1 MQPFLHQLANH
12 LNEKYSGS
20 LHRVCVIFPNRR
32 AGLFLRQY
40 LSDII
45 DKPTWL
51 PQIFALE
58 DFVTNKSS
66 LRIPDQLTLIIRLY
80 EAYLTVEGTKAKKFS
95 EFLSWGTML
104 LADFDEIDQYLVSGE
119 EVFQYLDELKALQH
133 WNPDGSPLTDFEK
146 DYLNFYRSLSGLYT
160 AFNEMLLSK
169 GEAYFGMAF
178 KQLLDQLE
186 KQDEQDWDTVLF
198 AGFNAL
204 TSAEEK
210 LIKHFLSTGKA
221 EVIWDA
227 DEYYINDDKQEAG
240 HFLRNLLKDQHL
252 RTNSWIGTHFKS
264 SQKKIE
270 VIGVPGNIGQAKL
283 AGNLISELI
292 ASENP
297 SDIALVLVDESLL
310 LPVLN
315 SMPEEIE
322 KFNITMGYPI
332 KLTPAYAFFD
342 SLFRLFLSSVNTDND
357 TSLNNVKTRY
367 YHKDIERF
375 LSHPYTLY
383 FTTSSTQKND
393 SIFHLR
399 GKPLLTQE
407 ELISLLNQYS
417 PEIGTIFG
425 EMIHK
430 GSMRPFY
437 LIEAFQQT
445 INALKAKVSVPNS
458 GRQNWEHI
466 DNEFLYQYA
475 LIIESLRKAVAE
487 TELFDSLETLYEV
500 FKTQASALRLPF
512 YGEPLH
518 GLQLMGVL
526 ETRTLDFKNI
536 IMLSVNE
543 GLLPKGKHQNTFIP
557 FEVRKVFNLQLY
569 KERNAVFAYHFY
581 RLLQRAE
588 NVKLLYNTE
597 GNELGGGER
606 SRFIT
611 QILNEMPEY
620 NPGTLLSEKLFAV
633 PPVKTTEWNVSIEK
647 TDEIKSKLYKM
658 AELGF
663 SPTALSR
670 YLNCSLQFCYSYI
683 FNISEKDS
691 VEDTLDAATL
701 GEVIHKA
708 LHLTYL
714 PYHNRPISKD
724 ELIES
729 VPFAINHLRSVFNE
743 DHKDSDLETG
753 KNLLIRK
760 VAESMLKRFLI
771 SEAAFLDNPENRVKD
786 IQVLLLEEDLSS
798 ILKIKERSGGKEIPV
813 MIKGKADRIDKVGN
827 LIRIIDYK
835 TGIVKKSEVKIEN
848 IEDITELE
856 NPSKL
861 LQLLLYAWM
870 FKSSG
875 NFAKSGGESMVS
887 GIISLRQPSHYLI
900 NAIIGKEELINSD
913 HLSQFQLT
921 LRSIIEEIFD
931 DSRPFQQTPKID
943 RCKNCPYK
951 TLCNR
956 L

>member
-1 MQPFLHQLANH
+1 MQPFLHQLAIH

-40 LSDII
+40 LSQII

-66 LRIPDQLTLIIRLY
+66 LRIPDQLTLLIRLF
-80 EAYLTVEGTKAKKFS
+80 EAYRAVEGAKAKKFS

-104 LADFDEIDQYLVSGE
+104 LADFDEVDQYLVSGE
-119 EVFQYLDELKALQH
+119 EVFQYLDELKAIQH
-133 WNPDGSPLTDFEK
+133 WNPDGSPLTEFEK
-146 DYLNFYRSLSGLYT
+146 DYLTFYQSLAPLYT
-160 AFNEMLLSK
+160 AFKELLFSK
-169 GEAYFGMAF
+169 NEAYFGMAF
-178 KQLLDQLE
+178 KVLLEQLD
-186 KQDEQDWDTVLF
+186 KQEEQDCDIVLF

-210 LIKHFLSTGKA
+210 LIKHFITAGKA

-227 DEYYINDDKQEAG
+227 DEYYIKDDKQEAG
-240 HFLRNLLKDQHL
+240 HFLRNLLEDQHL
-252 RTNSWIGTHFKS
+252 KTHNWIGTHFKS
-264 SQKKIE
+264 GRKKIE
-270 VIGVPGNIGQAKL
+270 AIGVPGNIGQAKL
-283 AGNLISELI
+283 AGNLIAELV
-292 ASENP
+292 ATENP

-315 SMPEEIE
+315 SMPGEIE

-342 SLFRLFLSSVNTDND
+342 SLFKLFLSSVKPEND
-357 TSLNNVKTRY
+357 TSRNNVKTRY

-383 FTTSSTQKND
+383 FTTSGYPRND
-393 SIFHLR
+393 NILSLR
-399 GKPLLTQE
+399 GKPLLTQD
-407 ELISLLNQYS
+407 ELISLLNQYT
-417 PEIGTIFG
+417 PEMGTIFG
-425 EMIHK
+425 EMSQKCPIL
-430 GSMRPFY
+430 PID
-437 LIEAFQQT
+437 LIVAFQQT
-445 INALKAKVSVPNS
+445 INALKAKVSDAKS
-458 GRQNWEHI
+458 GLQNWEHI

-475 LIIESLRKAVAE
+475 LIIEGLRKAIAE
-487 TELFDSLETLYEV
+487 TDLFDSLETLYEV

-557 FEVRKVFNLQLY
+557 FEVRKEFNLQLY

-597 GNELGGGER
+597 GNELGGGEK

-611 QILNEMPEY
+611 QILNEMPAY
-620 NPGTLLSEKLFAV
+620 NPGTLLTEKLFAV
-633 PPVKTTEWNVSIEK
+633 PPVKATEWNITIEK

-658 AELGF
+658 AERGF

-683 FNISEKDS
+683 FSINEKDTI
-691 VEDTLDAATL
+691 EDTLDAATL

-714 PYHNRPISKD
+714 PYHNSPISKAI
-724 ELIES
+724 LIES
-729 VPFAINHLRSVFNE
+729 VPVAIGHLRSIFSE

-760 VAESMLKRFLI
+760 VAESMIKRFLLA
-771 SEAAFLDNPENRVKD
+771 EAAFLDNPENGVKE

-798 ILKIKERSGGKEIPV
+798 ILKIKERSSGEEIPV
-813 MIKGKADRIDKVGN
+813 MIKGKADRIDKLGD

-848 IEDITELE
+848 IEDIMEME

-870 FKSSG
+870 FQSSES
-875 NFAKSGGESMVS
+875 FAKSGGKNMVS
-887 GIISLRQPSHYLI
+887 GIISLRQPSQYLI

-913 HLSQFQLT
+913 HMSQFQQT
-921 LRSIIEEIFD
+921 LKSIIEGIFD
-931 DSRPFQQTPKID
+931 ESRPFQQTPNID